1 MSNKKVNVRLS
12 ADFVLTPEEYK
23 KVHGKYASLRDVLG
37 DYVVEGELYHVNY
50 ELEDGTECNEDGKV
64 E

>member
-12 ADFVLTPEEYK
+12 ADFVLTTEEYK
-23 KVHGKYASLRDVLG
+23 KVYGKYATLKDVKG
-37 DYVVEGELYHVNY
+37 SYVTEGELYHVNY
-50 ELEDGTECNEDGKV
+50 ELEDGTECDEDGNI